1 MSLTRSDRTQFWR
14 DVFAA
19 ADDALERDP
28 KDLHEFI
35 KQWIERDPAVGAELK
50 SLIDSVDQASV
61 LEAPAALFA
70 APFLHAA
77 PSDPI
82 TEDHDLDGT
91 LPPFGP
97 YRVRRELG
105 SGGMGTVYL
114 AERSDDQFRKDVALK
129 VLPRWSGASRNR
141 MQRFLEERQILATL
155 DHPGIARLLDGGV
168 SADGLPWFAM
178 EYVDGEQIDR
188 YCESRQL
195 SIERRLTLFCDVCS
209 AVQYAHRN
217 LVVHRDLKP
226 SNILVTAEGR
236 VVLLDFG
243 IARLLGDGGN
253 GADAA
258 KTTVDR
264 LFTPLYSSPE
274 QIRGEQASTAADVY
288 ALGVLLHTLLT
299 GSNPYKLSSF
309 DSYAVARAVL
319 EEDPERPSATAA
331 RLGLSPKDVR
341 RLTGDLDAIVLR
353 AMSKEPARRYAT
365 VEQLGA
371 DVRRHLNGLPVLA
384 RPESRVYV
392 AKKFIARHR
401 VGVAAASAASLVV
414 VAFAIVMAV
423 QRSHIRAQA
432 VRIARERDRAEAIGQ
447 RLANIFSHVAPGD
460 SGITAREVLDSATVR
475 VNEQM
480 ARYPEQRARLTF
492 EMARAYHRLQLE
504 DRARDLLE
512 VSLAVRR
519 GLQPAPNRDI
529 AQTLNLLGDVL
540 LAQGNVPRAD
550 SVLSA
555 ALALRSDMAPT
566 NPEVAQTLMGLAEV
580 RRRERRYP
588 DAERFAHE
596 AIAIGRSRG
605 RNGLADLA
613 RSTRT
618 LGSIFAA
625 EGDNPRA
632 IVYFRDA
639 LSAIRA
645 IRPDENPETAATILD
660 LAATLNS
667 AGDHAAA
674 DSLLRYELTLQ
685 QRLMA
690 GAVLTGTVSMPATAA
705 TNSAD
710 EVTTPV
716 QRALALSGPAVDKP
730 STSAAAYESR
740 IAFVTDRDGPDPIG
754 NFGNQEIYVMNPD
767 GTGQRRLTY
776 EKAEDVSPAFS
787 PDGRKIAFSSR
798 RAGES
803 YLFLMNADGTDQR
816 QLTQSSERGVSG
828 MEPAWSPDGKRI
840 AFRTTVPPYVL
851 YSINVDGSG
860 LRRLS
865 DSTVGASSPA
875 WSPDGKKI
883 AFTSRRSG
891 NPEIYVMDT
900 LGGNV
905 IRLTSNTAVDRFPVW
920 SPDGRRIAF
929 ESDRDGDSRI
939 YVMNADGSNP
949 VRLTSPPGKDGHP
962 SWSPDGKQITFHRT
976 VLGHGQVYV
985 MNADGSG
992 VKRLTSLS
1000 SVAFS
1005 GFPRWGRVKR

>member
-19 ADDALERDP
+19 ADDALELDP
-28 KDLHEFI
+28 KDLQKFI
-35 KQWIERDPAVGAELK
+35 KQWVERDPAVGAELK
-50 SLIDSVDQASV
+50 SLIDNVDQASV
-61 LEAPAALFA
+61 LEAPAASFA
-70 APFLHAA
+70 APFMHAA

-82 TEDHDLDGT
+82 TEDHGLKDT

-129 VLPRWSGASRNR
+129 VLPRWSGGSGNR
-141 MQRFLEERQILATL
+141 IRRFVEERQILATL

-178 EYVDGEQIDR
+178 EYVDGEPIDR
-188 YCESRQL
+188 YCERRQL
-195 SIERRLTLFCDVCS
+195 PIEERLRLFCDVCS

-243 IARLLGDGGN
+243 IARLLSDGGN
-253 GADAA
+253 GDHAA
-258 KTTVDR
+258 KNTVDR
-264 LFTPLYSSPE
+264 LLTPLYSSPE

-309 DSYAVARAVL
+309 ESYAVARAVL
-319 EEDPERPSATAA
+319 EQEPEPPSATAA
-331 RLGLSPKDVR
+331 RLGLSPKHVR
-341 RLTGDLDAIVLR
+341 HVKGDLDAIVLR
-353 AMSKEPARRYAT
+353 AMSKDPARRYAT

-384 RPESRVYV
+384 QPESRVYE

-401 VGVAAASAASLVV
+401 VGVAMASAASLVV
-414 VAFAIVMAV
+414 LAFAIVMAV

-447 RLANIFSHVAPGD
+447 GLANIIRHIAPGD
-460 SGITAREVLDSATVR
+460 SGISAREVLDSATAR
-475 VNEQM
+475 INEQT
-480 ARYPEQRARLTF
+480 ALYPEQRARLTF

-504 DRARDLLE
+504 DRARGLLE

-519 GLQPAPNRDI
+519 GVQPAPNRDI

-540 LAQGNVPRAD
+540 LAQGNVTRAD

-555 ALALRSDMAPT
+555 AHALRSDMTPT
-566 NPEVAQTLMGLAEV
+566 NPEVAQTLTGLAEV
-580 RRRERRYP
+580 RRRERRYAE
-588 DAERFAHE
+588 AERFARQAV
-596 AIAIGRSRG
+596 AINRSRG

-613 RSTRT
+613 RSTKT
-618 LGSIFAA
+618 LGSIVES
-625 EGDNPRA
+625 EGDHRRA
-632 IVYFRDA
+632 VVYFRDA
-639 LSAIRA
+639 LAAIRA
-645 IRPDENPETAATILD
+645 IRPDEHPETAATILD
-660 LAATLNS
+660 LAAALNN
-667 AGDHAAA
+667 AGEHAAA

-685 QRLMA
+685 QRLMTA
-690 GAVLTGTVSMPATAA
+690 AVLTGTVSMPATAA

-710 EVTTPV
+710 EVTAPV
-716 QRALALSGPAVDKP
+716 QRALSLNGPAVDKP
-730 STSAAAYESR
+730 STSAAAHESR

-776 EKAEDVSPAFS
+776 EKAEDMTPAVS

-798 RAGES
+798 RTGEL

-816 QLTQSSERGVSG
+816 QLTQSSERGVPG
-828 MEPAWSPDGKRI
+828 AEPAWSPDGKRI
-840 AFRTTVPPYVL
+840 AFRTAVPPLVMF
-851 YSINVDGSG
+851 SINVDGSG
-860 LRRLS
+860 LKRLS
-865 DSTVGASSPA
+865 DSTGGASSPA

-891 NPEIYVMDT
+891 NPEIYVMDAD
-900 LGGNV
+900 GGNV
-905 IRLTSNTAVDRFPVW
+905 VRLTSNDAMDRFPAW

-929 ESDRDGDSRI
+929 ESDRDGESHI
-939 YVMNADGSNP
+939 YVMSADGSNQ

-962 SWSPDGKQITFHRT
+962 SWSPDGKHLTFHRT
-976 VLGHGQVYV
+976 VLGHGQEYV
-985 MNADGSG
+985 MNADGTE
-992 VKRLTSLS
+992 VKRLTALS

-1005 GFPRWGRVKR
+1005 GYPSWGTVKR

>member
-1 MSLTRSDRTQFWR
+1 MSATRSDRTQFWR

-19 ADDALERDP
+19 ADDALELDP
-28 KDLHEFI
+28 KDLREFV
-35 KQWIERDPAVGAELK
+35 KQWVEKDPGVGAELK
-50 SLIDSVDQASV
+50 ALIESADQASV

-70 APFLHAA
+70 APFLQAA
-77 PSDPI
+77 ASDPI
-82 TEDHDLDGT
+82 TEDNDLEYT
-91 LPPFGP
+91 LPSFGP
-97 YRVRRELG
+97 YRVRREIG

-129 VLPRWSGASRNR
+129 VLPRWSGGSRNR
-141 MQRFLEERQILATL
+141 IQRFLEERQILATL

-178 EYVDGEQIDR
+178 EYVDGEPIDK
-188 YCESRQL
+188 YCERRQL
-195 SIERRLTLFCDVCS
+195 SIEERLTLFCDVCS

-243 IARLLGDGGN
+243 IARLLDDGGN
-253 GADAA
+253 GDHVA
-258 KTTVDR
+258 KTTFDR
-264 LFTPLYSSPE
+264 AFTPLYSSPE

-288 ALGVLLHTLLT
+288 ALGVLLHTMLT

-319 EEDPERPSATAA
+319 EQEPERPSVTAA
-331 RLGLSPKDVR
+331 RLGFPPKHVR
-341 RLTGDLDAIVLR
+341 HLKGDLDAIVLR
-353 AMSKEPARRYAT
+353 ALSKEPARRYAT

-371 DVRRHLNGLPVLA
+371 DVRRYLEGLPVLA
-384 RPESRVYV
+384 QPESRVYE

-401 VGVAAASAASLVV
+401 VGVAIASAATLVV
-414 VAFAIVMAV
+414 LAFAIVMAV
-423 QRSHIRAQA
+423 QRSQIRTQA

-447 RLANIFSHVAPGD
+447 GVANVFRNVAPGD
-460 SGITAREVLDSATVR
+460 SGITAREVLDSATAR
-475 VNEQM
+475 VNEQLV
-480 ARYPEQRARLTF
+480 RYPEQRARLTF
-492 EMARAYHRLQLE
+492 EMAHAYHRLQLE

-519 GLQPAPNRDI
+519 GMQPAPNRDI

-540 LAQGNVPRAD
+540 LAQGNVTRAD
-550 SVLSA
+550 SALSA
-555 ALALRSDMAPT
+555 ALALRSDATPT
-566 NPEVAQTLMGLAEV
+566 SPETAQTLMGLAEV

-588 DAERFAHE
+588 EAERFARE
-596 AIAIGRSRG
+596 AIAIDRSRG

-613 RSTRT
+613 RATKT

-625 EGDNPRA
+625 KGDNHRA
-632 IVYFRDA
+632 VAYFRDA
-639 LSAIRA
+639 LSAMRE
-645 IRPDENPETAATILD
+645 IRPDEHPETAATILD
-660 LAATLNS
+660 LAAALND
-667 AGDHAAA
+667 AGERAAA

-690 GAVLTGTVSMPATAA
+690 AAVLTGTVSVPTTAA
-705 TNSAD
+705 ANSAE
-710 EVTTPV
+710 EVATPV
-716 QRALALSGPAVDKP
+716 KRALALSSAAVDKP
-730 STSAAAYESR
+730 STSATAYESR

-776 EKAEDVSPAFS
+776 EKAEDMTPAFS
-787 PDGRKIAFSSR
+787 PDGRKIAFTSR
-798 RAGES
+798 RAGVF

-816 QLTQSSERGVSG
+816 QLAPERAVSG
-828 MEPAWSPDGKRI
+828 TEPTWSPDGKRI
-840 AFRTTVPPYVL
+840 VFRTTVTPYTI

-860 LRRLS
+860 LQKLT
-865 DSTVGASSPA
+865 DGTAGASSPA

-891 NPEIYVMDT
+891 NPEIYAMDAD
-900 LGGNV
+900 GANV
-905 IRLTSNTAVDRFPVW
+905 VRLTSNDAIDRFPAW

-939 YVMNADGSNP
+939 YAMNADGTNV
-949 VRLTSPPGKDGHP
+949 VRLTSPPGKDSRP
-962 SWSPDGKQITFHRT
+962 SWSPDGKQLTFHRT
-976 VLGHGQVYV
+976 VLGHAQVYV
-985 MNADGSG
+985 MNADGTD
-992 VKRLTSLS
+992 VKRLTALS

-1005 GFPRWGRVKR
+1005 GYPSWGRVKR